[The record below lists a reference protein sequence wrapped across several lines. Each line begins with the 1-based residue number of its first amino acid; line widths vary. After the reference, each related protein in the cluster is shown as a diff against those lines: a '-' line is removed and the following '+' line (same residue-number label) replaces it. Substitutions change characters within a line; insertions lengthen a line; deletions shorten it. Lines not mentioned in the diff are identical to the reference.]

1 MKKDEILNST
11 AVIECDKYGTIKIPI
26 SDVVPMDYIDD
37 MLEEI
42 SDEKDIMW
50 DLEDYVYDWFTSN
63 LTLEIK

>member
-11 AVIECDKYGTIKIPI
+11 AVIECDKYGTIKIPMADI
-26 SDVVPMDYIDD
+26 VSVDYVDD